1 MAALATH
8 EGCSLGRQKS
18 KSQEAR
24 LDPGEA
30 SWLLGR
36 DLPWTGGSQLRPGQA
51 GKQSKGRP
59 KSWIPPCLQLLL
71 GPPQETQLLS
81 PPEIRKEPG
90 LGEVVVVVA
99 FSQRDFVCESVCV
112 YVCVQQGGG
121 RLHF

>member
-18 KSQEAR
+18 KSREAR

-36 DLPWTGGSQLRPGQA
+36 DLPQTGGSQLRPGQA

-59 KSWIPPCLQLLL
+59 KSWIPQCLQLLL

-90 LGEVVVVVA
+90 LGEVVVVA

-112 YVCVQQGGG
+112 YVCV
-121 RLHF
+121 